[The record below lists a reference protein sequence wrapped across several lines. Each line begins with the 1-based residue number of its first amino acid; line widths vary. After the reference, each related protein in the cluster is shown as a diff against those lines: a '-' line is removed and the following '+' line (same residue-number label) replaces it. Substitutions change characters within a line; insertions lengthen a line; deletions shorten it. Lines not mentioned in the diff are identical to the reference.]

1 MVVILQQTEHLDFVR
16 QGLDLIMKKKI
27 TLADAL
33 CGFSMTIMHL
43 DKRKLLIFNPPD
55 SVVSPGKTFHCCVVC
70 H

>member
-1 MVVILQQTEHLDFVR
+1 MVVILQQTEHPDFVR

-33 CGFSMTIMHL
+33 SGFSMTIMHL
-43 DKRKLLIFNPPD
+43 DKRKLLIINSPGL
-55 SVVSPGKTFHCCVVC
+55 VVSPGKKFHCCVVC